1 MDVYEVQSMND
12 IDRLDAL
19 EKRIIAKI
27 NDVYSH
33 PKTEYAEGYV
43 NACKAVLRVIEEL
56 RCRE

>member
-1 MDVYEVQSMND
+1 MND

-56 RCRE
+56 RCRA